1 MIVYGIFKRVVF
13 LFSGWISFKFSVLFF
28 IINILVGVIDF
39 DRIWFVI
46 NERLKFIRCYIL
58 RRGGSV
64 LIIRE

>member
-13 LFSGWISFKFSVLFF
+13 LFLGWISFKFSVLFF